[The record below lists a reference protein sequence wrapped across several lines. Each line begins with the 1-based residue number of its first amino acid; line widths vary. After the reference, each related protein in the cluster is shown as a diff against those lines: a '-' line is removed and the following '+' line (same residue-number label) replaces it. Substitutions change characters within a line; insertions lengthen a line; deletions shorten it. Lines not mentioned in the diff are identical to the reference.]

1 MKNQNPIAEIIES
14 STKSLVVQC
23 YELYQAPKLGTL
35 IKTLDDPSII
45 GIVYNVFTEPLD
57 PSRRPIARGP
67 FKNEPEKLYEDN
79 PHLSLL
85 FRTQAEIFILGH
97 SDQLKDYRY
106 ELPLLPAKIHTGI
119 SLLDEKE
126 ILAFTNTGTFL
137 ELLIEGLDIITEE
150 IFSISIRRIS
160 GYHNDAEKFLFDTG
174 KDVASNF
181 PHDQQK
187 LISLLRKLGRGPI
200 NE

>member
-1 MKNQNPIAEIIES
+1 MKNQNTIAEIIES
-14 STKSLVVQC
+14 STKSVIVQC

-35 IKTLDDPSII
+35 IKTQDDPSII
-45 GIVYNVFTEPLD
+45 GVVYNVFTEPLD

-67 FKNEPEKLYEDN
+67 FQNDPEKLYEDN

-97 SDQLKDYRY
+97 IDRLKSYKY

-126 ILAFTNTGTFL
+126 ILAFTSSRTFM
-137 ELLIEGLDIITEE
+137 ELLLEGIDVITDE

-160 GYHNDAEKFLFDTG
+160 VCHLDPEKFLHDIG
-174 KDVASNF
+174 IDVAKNF